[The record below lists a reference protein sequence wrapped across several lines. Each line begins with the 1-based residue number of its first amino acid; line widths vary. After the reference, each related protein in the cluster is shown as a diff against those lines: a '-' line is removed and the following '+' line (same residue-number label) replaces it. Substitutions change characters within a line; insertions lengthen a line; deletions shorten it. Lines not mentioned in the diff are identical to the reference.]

1 MGIIF
6 SHAQRTTISGT
17 VYDNT
22 AKRPLEAVAVLSTSG
37 NATLTD
43 SLGRYSLVVKQ
54 SDSIWFSLIGKTTMK
69 YVVDTISNPFA
80 FDVMIHVYAAQL
92 PEVTV
97 RNKSYRL
104 DSIQNRIDNAK
115 AFNFKKPGLS
125 FVSASPSFNTT
136 PGVTVGID
144 LVELIN
150 MFNFKRTRQMLALQ
164 KRVRQQEKDKY
175 IDYRFKKILV
185 IKLTNLKSPEL
196 ETFMQQYRPDYYF
209 LASINELELGYY
221 IQQCYQAFK
230 MGLPNPY
237 KFLERNDDDS
247 EE

>member
-80 FDVMIHVYAAQL
+80 FDVMIHVYASQL

-97 RNKSYRL
+97 RNQSYRL

-125 FVSASPSFNTT
+125 FVAASPSFNTT

-196 ETFMQQYRPDYYF
+196 EIFMQQYRPDYYF

-221 IQQCYQAFK
+221 IQQCYQAYK